1 MNLSSL
7 IRWMETMN
15 RFAFAMVFCLTGLSS
30 VSWVGALYPEPTSY
44 VAYLVPEDD
53 SSADNRCILGR
64 TLGC

>member
-1 MNLSSL
+1 
-7 IRWMETMN
+7 MN